1 MTFPL
6 CILDGVHHL
15 GVGDAD
21 LDLDL
26 DLDFFFL
33 FAAECR
39 E

>member
-26 DLDFFFL
+26 DFFFL

>member
-15 GVGDAD
+15 GVGDTD

-26 DLDFFFL
+26 DLDYFFL

>member
-15 GVGDAD
+15 GGGDTD
-21 LDLDL
+21 LDLNL
-26 DLDFFFL
+26 DLDYFFL

>member
-15 GVGDAD
+15 GVGDT
-21 LDLDL
+21 DL
-26 DLDFFFL
+26 DLDFDYFFL

>member
-15 GVGDAD
+15 GVGDTD

-26 DLDFFFL
+26 DYFFL